1 MSVPRS
7 SRTATGTNTSPIGSP
22 LCWVSTE
29 HDDLCH
35 GAGSSS
41 EYPSV
46 LAKRPLADDGG
57 ADAALAVTLAEAE
70 ADGVG
75 EAVAALALAVG
86 DGEGVAA
93 PRGETRLTTT
103 IAATTAAAAAA
114 SAARRVRCIGMHAAT
129 AMPLPSIL
137 PC

>member
-57 ADAALAVTLAEAE
+57 ADAVAALAVTLAEAE

-86 DGEGVAA
+86 VGEGVAA

-103 IAATTAAAAAA
+103 IAATT
-114 SAARRVRCIGMHAAT
+114 
-129 AMPLPSIL
+129 
-137 PC
+137 